1 MRILGLNMGVTRD
14 GSVQLKDGAAALV
27 EDGRVV
33 VAVAEERLSRSKH
46 MGGADLAFRY
56 CLDTVGLAPDDLDML
71 VISTCSEPAAEDGY
85 GAAHFGVA
93 AEKVRA
99 MPSHHLSH
107 AASAFFL
114 SPFEGAAIAVLD
126 NEGNLLGEPAA
137 RRWHSRFERNSY
149 YLGQGHDLRRLSDA
163 DDGLDE
169 SEIGPGEVYR
179 HFTYYLGWRSYVYA
193 GKTMGLAAFGRPGAF
208 GDVPLF
214 TVAGGKLRT
223 KLPNGHDEPTSTVRL
238 FCASHGVDLGP
249 PRRPDEALTQRHA
262 DIARLVQDAL
272 EEALV
277 AKLRALRQ
285 LTGSDNLCLAGGVAL
300 NCVANRRILDE
311 TGFRRIFVSS
321 APGDTGQSI
330 GNAMWG
336 WHVLAGQK
344 RFPYGESAPAQLGR
358 VYPASEI
365 LAAVRSL
372 PSSFEVGRSENVAA
386 EAAALVA
393 AGYVIGWFQGG
404 SELGPRALGG
414 RSMVADPRRAA
425 MPDYLNLVVKR
436 RESFR
441 PFAPS
446 VLEHQASKFFD
457 LPQNAPY
464 MEFTA
469 AVLPEVRPVVPA
481 IVHIDGTA
489 RLQTVP
495 AGSGI
500 YAALIEEFERITGV
514 PMVLNTSFNLGGESI
529 VETPADA
536 VDCFARSLLD
546 RLVIGD
552 FIVRRQGPADTTGFD
567 RWGTDG

>member
-1 MRILGLNMGVTRD
+1 MGATRD
-14 GSVQLKDGAAALV
+14 GGVQLKDGAAAFV
-27 EDGRVV
+27 EDGRLV
-33 VAVAEERLSRSKH
+33 VAVAEERLSRSTH
-46 MGGADLAFRY
+46 AGGADLAFRY
-56 CLDTVGLAPDDLDML
+56 CLDTAGLMPSDLDML
-71 VISTCSEPAAEDGY
+71 VISTCSEPASEDGY
-85 GAAHFGVA
+85 GAEHFGVA
-93 AEKVRA
+93 EAKVRA

-114 SPFEGAAIAVLD
+114 SPFEDAAIAVLD
-126 NEGNLLGEPAA
+126 NEGNLLGELAP

-149 YLGQGHDLRRLSDA
+149 FLGEGHDLRQLPEA

-179 HFTYYLGWRSYVYA
+179 HFTYYLGWPSYVYA

-214 TVAGGKLRT
+214 TVADGKLHT
-223 KLPNGHDEPTSTVRL
+223 NLPNGHDEPTSMVRS

-249 PRRPDEALTQRHA
+249 PRHPDEVLTQRHA

-277 AKLRALRQ
+277 EKLTALRQ

-300 NCVANRRILDE
+300 NCVANRRILDG
-311 TGFRRIFVSS
+311 TGFRRLFVPS
-321 APGDTGQSI
+321 APGDTGQCL

-344 RFPYGESAPAQLGR
+344 RVPYAESAPAQLGR

-365 LAAVRSL
+365 LAAVDSL
-372 PSSFEVGRSENVAA
+372 SSSFEVARSENVVV

-393 AGYVIGWFQGG
+393 AGHVIGWFQGG

-414 RSMVADPRRAA
+414 RSIVADPRRAA
-425 MPDYLNLVVKR
+425 MPDYLNLIVKR

-446 VLEHQASKFFD
+446 VLEHHVSKFFD

-464 MEFTA
+464 MELTA
-469 AVLPEVRPVVPA
+469 VVLPEVRPVVPA
-481 IVHIDGTA
+481 IVHVDGTA
-489 RLQTVP
+489 RLQTVSTR
-495 AGSGI
+495 SGI
-500 YAALIEEFERITGV
+500 YADLIEEFERITGV
-514 PMVLNTSFNLGGESI
+514 PMVLNTSFNLGGEPI

-536 VDCFARSLLD
+536 VDCLVRSLLD
-546 RLVIGD
+546 CLVIGD
-552 FIVRRQGPADTTGFD
+552 FIVRRRDLPDTTGFD
-567 RWGTDG
+567 KWGTYGRTH